1 MSRRKS
7 QAPAT
12 AAPGSAQAATQDG
25 DAGPGQQDA
34 VAAPAPVAVGAPAP
48 VAVARPASRWSSIA
62 DDVLA
67 LAPVIATSLVVS
79 LVIMALAL
87 WVYDKRRAQV
97 FAVVDLPGIVELEQ
111 LRLTV
116 SAVAPGL
123 NEAGRQSLLADAQAF
138 GDRLSKEIE
147 ALRSQCGCVLLTSTA
162 FVGEPP
168 ADYTATLKS
177 RLGLDKLNAEAL
189 RKQAQSRLEAAIP
202 ALGQASPGFNQPER
216 SAGVPMPSAPSF
228 GPQVR
233 P

>member
-1 MSRRKS
+1 MTKRKP
-7 QAPAT
+7 QPHAT
-12 AAPGSAQAATQDG
+12 AAHRAAQAVAQDG
-25 DAGPGQQDA
+25 DAEPGQQDA
-34 VAAPAPVAVGAPAP
+34 VAAPAPESATAPAP

-67 LAPVIATSLVVS
+67 LSPVIATSLVVS

-147 ALRSQCGCVLLTSTA
+147 ALRSQCGCVLLTSA
-162 FVGEPP
+162 SFVGEPP

-216 SAGVPMPSAPSF
+216 SAGAPMPSAPSF